1 MFKNRF
7 MYFTV
12 TAICLIGLH
21 PKESQAEP
29 ACVTVKVHVGKEV
42 DWDVG
47 VRYDECKLGD
57 VGHLIQTGS
66 QAIFRGDTIDIKAKN
81 PSKIEF
87 FEGRVGLGR
96 PLSAPIDVRGG
107 LLIECHGKRGSGV
120 CK

>member
-29 ACVTVKVHVGKEV
+29 ACVTVKVYVHKEV
-42 DWDVG
+42 DWNVAT
-47 VRYDECKLGD
+47 RYDDCEQGD
-57 VGHLIQTGS
+57 AGHTIPTES
-66 QAIFRGDTIDIKAKN
+66 QANFRGKNFDLNAKN

-87 FEGRVGLGR
+87 FEGSVGGR
-96 PLSAPIDVRGG
+96 PLLGPINVRGG